1 MSRRGMNR
9 IVGDQAI
16 RLYLVAK
23 SRGIAA
29 AEKYFMDLPEI
40 SKTHLTYGALLNCY
54 CKELM
59 TDFLSLLVS
68 RKVQMMCFVIV
79 PYINFW
85 LIYYCA

>member
-1 MSRRGMNR
+1 MNR
-9 IVGDQAI
+9 TVGDQAI
-16 RLYLVAK
+16 RLDLVAK
-23 SRGIAA
+23 SRGIA
-29 AEKYFMDLPEI
+29 AEKYFMDLPETY
-40 SKTHLTYGALLNCY
+40 KTYLTYGTLLNCY
-54 CKELM
+54 YKELM